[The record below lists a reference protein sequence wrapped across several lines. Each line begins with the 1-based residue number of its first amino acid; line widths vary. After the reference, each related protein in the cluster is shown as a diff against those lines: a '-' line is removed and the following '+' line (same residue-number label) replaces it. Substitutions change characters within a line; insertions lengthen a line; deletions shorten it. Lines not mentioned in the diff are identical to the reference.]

1 MLVSAVHQH
10 EPAIGIHMSPP
21 SWTSLPPPTSSHP
34 SRLPQSPS
42 LSSLSH
48 AANSHRLSVL
58 HMVVYMFPCYSLHST
73 PRIHLYVWLKRRK
86 IQFCA
91 QLKGIK
97 LRYTSPVA
105 RATKFSTVLGT
116 TFPKRPITILPTSLS
131 PILTSKKTC
140 MWLKGGTQGYTV
152 EKPQYKVS
160 ARDSLRTDPRVRPR
174 PPAFYKGGGEGARDK
189 GVLKPSLW
197 VHFPC
202 KYSFTKPLWSTI
214 TESDTVLRTGFKV
227 GLSTVRM
234 SQ

>member
-1 MLVSAVHQH
+1 
-10 EPAIGIHMSPP
+10 MSPL
-21 SWTSLPPPTSSHP
+21 SGASLPSPTLSQP
-34 SRLPQSPS
+34 SRLSQSPS

-58 HMVVYMFPCYSLHST
+58 HMVVYMFPCYSLHSS

-97 LRYTSPVA
+97 LRHTSPVA

-140 MWLKGGTQGYTV
+140 MWWKGGARGYTV

-160 ARDSLRTDPRVRPR
+160 ACDSLRMDPRVR
-174 PPAFYKGGGEGARDK
+174 ASATSI
-189 GVLKPSLW
+189 L
-197 VHFPC
+197 
-202 KYSFTKPLWSTI
+202 
-214 TESDTVLRTGFKV
+214 
-227 GLSTVRM
+227 
-234 SQ
+234 